1 MVKLPQKQTTY
12 ADYLY
17 YNIDKLLESRG
28 GFTMQQLAD
37 FAGLK
42 VTGNMRRR
50 VQHCVVAGTLAVGT
64 YFSGGKAKGNVF
76 YKPDE
81 IENQE
86 VPF

>member
-17 YNIDKLLESRG
+17 AKMDELLKREG
-28 GFTMQQLAD
+28 GFTIMRLSE

-50 VQHCVVAGTLAVGT
+50 VQHCVVAGTLAMQPALLP
-64 YFSGGKAKGNVF
+64 GGGSCNLFFRISPEDKKEF
-76 YKPDE
+76 
-81 IENQE
+81 
-86 VPF
+86 PF

>member
-17 YNIDKLLESRG
+17 AKMEELLNRG
-28 GFTMQQLAD
+28 GAFTLNQLSE

-50 VQHCVVAGTLAVGT
+50 VQHCVVAGTLEVHPVLVGERGSVNL
-64 YFSGGKAKGNVF
+64 YSKPGKFALS
-76 YKPDE
+76 
-81 IENQE
+81 E

>member
-17 YNIDKLLESRG
+17 SKMEQLLIERG

-50 VQHCVVAGTLAVGT
+50 VQHCVVVGTLAVGM
-64 YFSGGKAKGNVF
+64 YYGREANRGLVF
-76 YKPDE
+76 FKP
-81 IENQE
+81 QE
-86 VPF
+86 VDPTELPF